1 MSSLYIFL
9 LTMVISIQCQTTS
22 IEPSLSTESSV
33 TDSSILIL
41 SDTPQISVNPSSTT
55 ADQISSI
62 MVSTSYGSIYQATE
76 TLDATLTPSTSLLDA
91 TMLSSD
97 ATMLSSQNTE
107 NLDATLTPSTSLLDA
122 TMLSSQN
129 TDNSDAT
136 STPSTSL
143 LDATMLSS
151 DATMLSSE
159 STKIDSNSIMA
170 TPTVSDT
177 ASVDIEALL
186 IATTANSLT
195 YENLIQQP
203 VMIKTSFALTNTW
216 NASLNNTSSQE
227 YIALKTK
234 VINGFNDLYAS
245 DPDYI
250 NTTLT
255 NFAPGSIIVN
265 VIINFAPQ
273 TTTASAETKKTA
285 LIQAFSQNTFASFA
299 IVANSMNITLVTNG
313 EWSAWE
319 DVTGNCVNSLK
330 SQIRVCISTGEGS
343 PCVGS
348 NSQTI
353 PCTSSSSVSTTLT
366 PYSLLSLLI
375 VTTTIILS

>member
-9 LTMVISIQCQTTS
+9 LTMVISIRCQTTS
-22 IEPSLSTESSV
+22 IEPSPSTESSV
-33 TDSSILIL
+33 TDSSIL
-41 SDTPQISVNPSSTT
+41 SDTPQISVDPSSTT
-55 ADQISSI
+55 SDQISSI
-62 MVSTSYGSIYQATE
+62 MVSTSYGSIYQTTE
-76 TLDATLTPSTSLLDA
+76 SLDATLTPSTSLLNA
-91 TMLSSD
+91 SMLSSD
-97 ATMLSSQNTE
+97 ATMLSSDATILSSISTV
-107 NLDATLTPSTSLLDA
+107 NLNATLTLSTSLLDA
-122 TMLSSQN
+122 TMLSSKS
-129 TDNSDAT
+129 TENSDAT
-136 STPSTSL
+136 LTPSTSL
-143 LDATMLSS
+143 LN
-151 DATMLSSE
+151 ATMLSSE
-159 STKIDSNSIMA
+159 SAEIDSNSIMA
-170 TPTVSDT
+170 TSTVSDT

-186 IATTANSLT
+186 METTVNSLT

-234 VINGFNDLYAS
+234 VINGFNNLYAS

-273 TTTASAETKKTA
+273 TTTASAETKKTT

-299 IVANSMNITLVTNG
+299 VVANSMNITLVTNG
-313 EWSAWE
+313 EWSPWN
-319 DVTGNCVNSLK
+319 DVTGICVNSLK
-330 SQIRVCISTGEGS
+330 SQIRVCISIGGGS

-348 NSQTI
+348 NTQTI
-353 PCTSSSSVSTTLT
+353 PCTSSSSVSATLT
-366 PYSLLSLLI
+366 PYSLLSFII